1 MIFQLDVEG
10 WEVFCLPI
18 WAKDPVLLRQI
29 RQIGVEMHMGV
40 DDDSKRYVKLI
51 KTFQKMYQN
60 GFHIVSYVPNYCQE
74 KTLDFEKKYHT
85 HFDLLLV
92 NKSQ

>member
-1 MIFQLDVEG
+1 
-10 WEVFCLPI
+10 
-18 WAKDPVLLRQI
+18 
-29 RQIGVEMHMGV
+29 MHMGV

-92 NKSQ
+92 NKSQWPKYGKIFISSLFLSKIEKALFPGIFKL